1 MKSSVV
7 SYPHR
12 GHYGNNLYRG
22 NCTGHIIKDFIN
34 QYLSNPNGMVTDPS
48 IGGLTFMDVCSE
60 LGVRHTGLDLHQG
73 YNLLTTDLAR
83 TVGEESNLV
92 WWHPPYWDII
102 QYSGDQWGQEANP
115 WDMSRMDLDGFI
127 ESLYLS
133 ISNINDAVETGG
145 HFGILMGNVRKNG
158 VYYNLSSLIERI
170 SSSPLVDEV
179 IKVQHN
185 CVSDSRQYRGNL
197 VRIAHE
203 KLLVFRKSRPSLSL
217 PNLVQLRFENQ
228 TRITWS
234 VVVRRAVMMK
244 GGKDVP
250 LSDIYDV
257 VEPYAEKTSN
267 NHWKAKIRQVVQ
279 DTRYFARQELGVYSL
294 IN

>member
-1 MKSSVV
+1 
-7 SYPHR
+7 
-12 GHYGNNLYRG
+12 
-22 NCTGHIIKDFIN
+22 
-34 QYLSNPNGMVTDPS
+34 
-48 IGGLTFMDVCSE
+48 MDVCSE

-73 YNLLTTDLAR
+73 YNLLTTDLASA
-83 TVGEESNLV
+83 VGEESNLV

-102 QYSGDQWGQEANP
+102 QYSGNQWGKDANP
-115 WDMSRMDLDGFI
+115 WDMSRMELDDFI

-179 IKVQHN
+179 IKIQHN
-185 CVSDSRQYRGNL
+185 CVSDSRQYSGRL

-217 PNLVQLRFENQ
+217 LNLVQRRLESQ

-234 VVVRRAVMMK
+234 IVVRRAVMIK

-257 VEPYAEKTSN
+257 VEPYASKTAN
-267 NHWKAKIRQVVQ
+267 NHWKAKVRQIVQ

-294 IN
+294 TN